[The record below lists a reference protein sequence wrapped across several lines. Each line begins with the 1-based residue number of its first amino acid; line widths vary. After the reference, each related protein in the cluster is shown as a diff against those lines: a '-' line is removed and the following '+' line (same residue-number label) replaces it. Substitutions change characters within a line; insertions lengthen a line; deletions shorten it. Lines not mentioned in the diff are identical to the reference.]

1 MEKASE
7 EATTTTDRKKK
18 LCSCSARVC
27 LHAVPDIKARVH
39 LQDGGHC
46 IARYDV

>member
-7 EATTTTDRKKK
+7 EASSTIDRKKK
-18 LCSCSARVC
+18 LCSCSARFC
-27 LHAVPDIKARVH
+27 LHAVPDKKAAVQS
-39 LQDGGHC
+39 QDGGHC